1 MKMTKTNID
10 KYNKKI
16 QVAFKSEAGKKEIF
30 KYYELLLTKVDSA
43 YEEIRVNTSYGNTY
57 LIAMGEKNL
66 PPLILLHGSGMNSAM
81 WIKEMEQY
89 SLKHRVYAIDMP
101 GEPGKSDER
110 QLPFESDDFSNWLN
124 EVFNVLSIE
133 KASIVGISLGA
144 WLGAKFAIKYS
155 EKVNKLVLLCP
166 AGIGPQKKSFIFKFL
181 FYSLYGEK
189 GIDKLYYKI
198 NGDKLIPQ
206 IMLNYQK
213 LIAKHFNFRR
223 VTIPIFSDN
232 ELKKLTMPVALFVG
246 GKDIMLHS
254 EKTANR
260 LGSLLNHAEINY
272 IQEEGHSIVNQGE
285 CIREF
290 LN

>member
-1 MKMTKTNID
+1 MTI
-10 KYNKKI
+10 
-16 QVAFKSEAGKKEIF
+16 AFKSQEGKKEVL
-30 KYYELLLTKVDSA
+30 KYYDLLLTKGSLPHEKIMVDT
-43 YEEIRVNTSYGNTY
+43 NYGKTFI
-57 LIAMGEKNL
+57 IAIGKKEL

-81 WIKEMEQY
+81 WIKEMEEY
-89 SLKHRVYAIDMP
+89 SQTHRVYAVDIP

-110 QLPFESDDFSNWLN
+110 QLPFEGDDFSNWLN
-124 EVFNVLSIE
+124 DVFNALSIN

-155 EKVNKLVLLCP
+155 DKVERLVLLCP

-181 FYSLYGEK
+181 FYSLLGEK

-198 NGDKLIPQ
+198 NGDKRIDE

-213 LIAKHFNFRR
+213 LIAKHFNFRK
-223 VTIPIFSDN
+223 VTIPIFSDD
-232 ELKKLTMPVALFVG
+232 ELKNLTMPVALFVG

-254 EKTANR
+254 EKTAKR
-260 LGSLLNHAEINY
+260 LGEILHHVEINL
-272 IQEEGHSIVNQGE
+272 IADEGHSIINQGYE
-285 CIREF
+285 IRQF

>member
-1 MKMTKTNID
+1 MT
-10 KYNKKI
+10 
-16 QVAFKSEAGKKEIF
+16 VAFKSKEGKEEVL
-30 KYYELLLTKVDSA
+30 KYYDFLLTKGSFTH
-43 YEEIRVNTSYGNTY
+43 EKIMVNTSYGETFI
-57 LIAMGEKNL
+57 IAMGKKEL

-81 WIKEMEQY
+81 WIKEMDEY
-89 SLKHRVYAIDMP
+89 SQTHRVYAVDMQ
-101 GEPGKSDER
+101 GEPGKSDEN

-124 EVFNVLSIE
+124 DVFNALAID

-144 WLGAKFAIKYS
+144 WLGTKFAIKYS
-155 EKVNKLVLLCP
+155 DKVDKLVLLCP

-181 FYSLYGEK
+181 FYSLFGEK

-198 NGDKLIPQ
+198 NGDRSIPE

-213 LIAKHFNFRR
+213 LIAKHFNFRK

-232 ELKKLTMPVALFVG
+232 ELRKLTMPVALFVG
-246 GKDIMLHS
+246 GKDVMLHS

-260 LGSLLNHAEINY
+260 LGSLLNHAEINF
-272 IQEEGHSIVNQGE
+272 IQEEGHSIVNQGNE
-285 CIREF
+285 IRKF